1 MDLQAGKPVH
11 GKDLIGREK
20 EIRELIYLLK
30 GGQSIVLI
38 APRRFGKTSL
48 IMEVMNRMKKE
59 GIFICYVDIFSTPDI
74 RLFAER
80 LIENLLGNK
89 KMATVFRR
97 FKTNMVELLKNFQ
110 LKHEFDGAEFI
121 LGFAQKDKDPFELL
135 GESIDF
141 IEHFGKRNNKKVVC
155 GLDEFGDISKLDGQE
170 IIKMLRSKIQLQKS
184 TSYIF
189 SGSYEAVMS
198 KLFISRKSPFYRFAR
213 IYNLGF
219 IDLHEF
225 SKYIKNRLKKFK
237 IDPADDYVDGILKTT
252 KGHPY
257 YTQLFI
263 QEIIVQQYLSEKE
276 ELPEV
281 SEIVSRV
288 LNIEKNYLEK
298 SWEEISSKREEK
310 IILMEI
316 ASGTKKL
323 FGSSLTHQI
332 NVSRALSALRG
343 KGILLKNNSKY
354 FFSDPLLEIW
364 IQNNVL

>member
-11 GKDLIGREK
+11 GKDLIGRET

-59 GIFICYVDIFSTPDI
+59 GIFTCYVDIFSTPDI

-225 SKYIKNRLKKFK
+225 SKYIKSRLKKSK

-263 QEIIVQQYLSEKE
+263 QEIIVQQYLSELE

-298 SWEEISSKREEK
+298 SWEDISSKREEK

-323 FGSSLTHQI
+323 FVSSLTHQI
-332 NVSRALSALRG
+332 NVSRALSTLCG
-343 KGILLKNNSKY
+343 KGILLKDSSKY
-354 FFSDPLLEIW
+354 IFSDPLLEIW

>member
-1 MDLQAGKPVH
+1 
-11 GKDLIGREK
+11 
-20 EIRELIYLLK
+20 
-30 GGQSIVLI
+30 
-38 APRRFGKTSL
+38 
-48 IMEVMNRMKKE
+48 
-59 GIFICYVDIFSTPDI
+59 
-74 RLFAER
+74 
-80 LIENLLGNK
+80 
-89 KMATVFRR
+89 
-97 FKTNMVELLKNFQ
+97 
-110 LKHEFDGAEFI
+110 
-121 LGFAQKDKDPFELL
+121 
-135 GESIDF
+135 
-141 IEHFGKRNNKKVVC
+141 
-155 GLDEFGDISKLDGQE
+155 
-170 IIKMLRSKIQLQKS
+170 
-184 TSYIF
+184 
-189 SGSYEAVMS
+189 
-198 KLFISRKSPFYRFAR
+198 
-213 IYNLGF
+213 
-219 IDLHEF
+219 
-225 SKYIKNRLKKFK
+225 
-237 IDPADDYVDGILKTT
+237 LKTT

-263 QEIIVQQYLSEKE
+263 QEIIVQQYLSEQE

-332 NVSRALSALRG
+332 NVSRALSALCG